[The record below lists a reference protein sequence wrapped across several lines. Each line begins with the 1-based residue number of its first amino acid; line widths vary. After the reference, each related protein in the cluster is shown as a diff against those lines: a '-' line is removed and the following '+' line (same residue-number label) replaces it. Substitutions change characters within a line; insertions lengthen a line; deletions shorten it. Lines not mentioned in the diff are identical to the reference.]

1 VPATDSRQRLNDRLV
16 ARLSDMSLAQA
27 KEMLLIIAP
36 VVMLVVGAV
45 WLAFQF
51 VEPEPPRKIAIATGG
66 QAGGYYSFGQRY
78 AAVLKRHGVTLEVRP
93 TAGSIENI
101 RMLSDQQSG
110 IGAALLQGGITN
122 GKEKSEIVSLGR
134 LFLEPLWVFYR
145 GDRVDRLGP
154 LGGKRIAVGPDGS
167 GTRHLALALLA
178 ANEVTPDTAQLVPIS
193 GREAADALIAGTVDA
208 VIQSLLRQPEVR
220 VLSFAQAEAYTRRFP
235 FLQRIVLPQG
245 AIDLVRNIPSEDVTL
260 VAPVAALVA
269 RQDLHP
275 ALVGLLVEAVREVHA
290 GGGLFHRIGEFPRAL
305 DPEFEMSAD
314 AQRYYASGPSFLRR
328 NLPFWLAIFIER
340 MALVAVPLAGVILPL
355 FKLGPIVYR
364 WRVRRRLLYWYGR
377 LKAIDVSLAGDTGT
391 PDLEAYRHE
400 VARIEEAVAMVPVPL
415 GFADQYYNLRSAIDL
430 VRQRLTARA
439 ALSNASMT

>member
-1 VPATDSRQRLNDRLV
+1 MPASESRQKLNDRIV

-27 KEMLLIIAP
+27 KEILLIVAP
-36 VVMLVVGAV
+36 VLLLVVGAV

-93 TAGSIENI
+93 TAGSIENV
-101 RMLSDQQSG
+101 RLLSDERSG
-110 IGAALLQGGITN
+110 VGAALMQGGITN
-122 GKEKSEIVSLGR
+122 SKEHAEIVSLGR

-145 GDRVDRLGP
+145 GERIERLGP
-154 LGGKRIAVGPDGS
+154 LKGKRIAVGPEGS

-178 ANEVTPDTAQLVPIS
+178 ANEVVHDAAQFVPIS
-193 GREAADALIAGTVDA
+193 GKDAADALIAGTVDA
-208 VIQSLLRQPEVR
+208 VFLALAPEAPVIQSLLRQPDVR

-275 ALVGLLVEAVREVHA
+275 ALVGLLVEAVREVHS
-290 GGGLFHRIGEFPRAL
+290 GGGLFHRIGDFPRAL

-314 AQRYYASGPSFLRR
+314 AQRYYATGPSFLRR

-355 FKLGPIVYR
+355 FKLGPVVYR

-391 PDLEAYRHE
+391 PDLEAYRTE

-430 VRQRLTARA
+430 V
-439 ALSNASMT
+439 